1 MLLNELNLRALN
13 VSASQVLPMSST
25 INVEGRELNINITA
39 FQSGFGSGKKTVVSG
54 SIKRVDNGTQK
65 LFENADIEK
74 IRRVVAALCEL
85 TTSGRVG
92 ARKPRA
98 KKENSKIETLKQA
111 LAVARRLPKD
121 WTIIDAEKLRE
132 AFKEARKKD
141 RENRQ
146 DALKARAV
154 APILQRVA
162 KLSDEERALLL
173 ASLQ

>member
-1 MLLNELNLRALN
+1 MLLNELNLRAIN

-25 INVEGRELNINITA
+25 INVEGRELVFTITA

-54 SIKRVDNGTQK
+54 SIKRVDNGIQK

-74 IRRVVAALCEL
+74 IQRVVSSLCEL
-85 TTSGRVG
+85 TTSGRVKE
-92 ARKPRA
+92 RKPRA
-98 KKENSKIETLKQA
+98 KENSKIETLKQA

-132 AFKEARKKD
+132 AFKAARKKD

-146 DALKARAV
+146 EALKARAV

-162 KLSDEERALLL
+162 KLSNEEKALLL

>member
-1 MLLNELNLRALN
+1 MLLQELNLKALKVN
-13 VSASQVLPMSST
+13 AQSVLPVNST
-25 INVEGRELNINITA
+25 LNVEGKELNINITA

-74 IRRVVAALCEL
+74 IRRVVSSLCEL
-85 TTSGRVG
+85 TTSGRVKE
-92 ARKPRA
+92 RKPRT
-98 KKENSKIETLKQA
+98 KDTSEVEKISQA

-132 AFKEARKKD
+132 AFKAARKKD

-173 ASLQ
+173 AALL

>member
-1 MLLNELNLRALN
+1 MLLNEFNLKALKVN
-13 VSASQVLPMSST
+13 AQSVLPVNST
-25 INVEGRELNINITA
+25 LNVEGKELNINITA

-98 KKENSKIETLKQA
+98 KENSKIETLKQA

-132 AFKEARKKD
+132 AFKAARKKD

-146 DALKARAV
+146 EALKARAV

-162 KLSDEERALLL
+162 KLSNEEKALLL

>member
-1 MLLNELNLRALN
+1 MLLNEFNLKALKVN
-13 VSASQVLPMSST
+13 AQSVLPVNST
-25 INVEGRELNINITA
+25 LNVEGRELVFTVTA
-39 FQSGFGSGKKTVVSG
+39 FQTGFGSGKKTVVSG

-65 LFENADIEK
+65 EFECADVEK
-74 IRRVVAALCEL
+74 LRRVVSSLCEL

-98 KKENSKIETLKQA
+98 KENSKIETLKQA

-132 AFKEARKKD
+132 AFKEARLTD
-141 RENRQ
+141 RERAKE
-146 DALKARAV
+146 ALKARAV

-162 KLSDEERALLL
+162 KLSNEEKALLL

>member
-1 MLLNELNLRALN
+1 MLLQELNLKALKVN
-13 VSASQVLPMSST
+13 AQSVLPVNST
-25 INVEGRELNINITA
+25 LNVEGRELVFTVTT
-39 FQSGFGSGKKTVVSG
+39 FQTGFGSGKKTVVSG
-54 SIKRVDNGTQK
+54 SIKRVDNNTTK
-65 LFENADIEK
+65 VLENSDIEK
-74 IRRVVAALCEL
+74 IRRVVSSLCEL

-98 KKENSKIETLKQA
+98 KENSKIETLKQA

-132 AFKEARKKD
+132 AFKAARKKD

-146 DALKARAV
+146 EALKARAV

-162 KLSDEERALLL
+162 KLSNEEKALLL
-173 ASLQ
+173 AALQ

>member
-1 MLLNELNLRALN
+1 MLLNELNLRAIN

-25 INVEGRELNINITA
+25 INVEGRELVFTVTA
-39 FQSGFGSGKKTVVSG
+39 FQTGFGSGKKTVVSG
-54 SIKRVDNGTQK
+54 SIKRVDNNTTK
-65 LFENADIEK
+65 VLENSDIEK
-74 IRRVVAALCEL
+74 IRRVVSSLCEL
-85 TTSGRVG
+85 TTSGRVKE
-92 ARKPRA
+92 RKPRT
-98 KKENSKIETLKQA
+98 KDTSEVEKISQA

-146 DALKARAV
+146 EALKARAV

-162 KLSDEERALLL
+162 KLSNEERELLL
-173 ASLQ
+173 AALQ